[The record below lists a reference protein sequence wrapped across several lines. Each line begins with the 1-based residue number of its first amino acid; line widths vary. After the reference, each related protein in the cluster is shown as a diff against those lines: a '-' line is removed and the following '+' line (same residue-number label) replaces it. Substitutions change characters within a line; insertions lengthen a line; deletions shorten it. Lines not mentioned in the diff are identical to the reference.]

1 MSIYADKKGGQLTG
15 RWRVELQRKGFKT
28 YRARHDNMADA
39 KKDEDRVK
47 ASWDA
52 GVPVGDYVATKDEAP
67 ANSMAVVME
76 EAKGSLWEGD
86 DTEATSWNRLGI
98 VADLLGR
105 NTLLDDIDTKMVD
118 GLIKQLRAT
127 RGSSNA
133 TVNRFMSILR
143 TFLTWAK
150 ARKYRTIP
158 LEDIAFD
165 WKNEVAGRIRWI
177 SWDEQRAIE
186 LFLTDPARPEPHK
199 GTALAVWEL
208 IQIAI
213 GTGCRRN
220 ELLFAEAKQIR
231 GNLLTVWA
239 DQTKTED
246 SRTIPMTPKHAQ
258 MLRSL
263 IVSGRMPTIRGLRS
277 WWDRIA
283 EALGLEDDD
292 AFVFHVTRHT
302 CATRLLDAGVHLL
315 VMKEWLGH
323 KNIETT
329 MRYSH
334 VKPENLA
341 AALAKLGDHEALLS
355 TGQAISGEFDAPHH
369 APQGGGNALFRG

>member
-1 MSIYADKKGGQLTG
+1 MSVYADKKDGQLTG
-15 RWRVELQRKGFKT
+15 RFRVDLTRKGFKN
-28 YRARHDNMADA
+28 YRARHDTHAAAKADEA
-39 KKDEDRVK
+39 RVK

-52 GVPVGDYVATKDEAP
+52 GNPVEAYKAPEEAVA
-67 ANSMAVVME
+67 ANSMAAVME
-76 EAKGSLWEGD
+76 AAKGSLWEGD
-86 DTEATSWNRLGI
+86 DTEDTAWARLGI

-105 NTLLDDIDTKMVD
+105 NTKLDDIDTQMVD
-118 GLIKQLRAT
+118 GLIKKLRAT

-133 TVNRFMSILR
+133 TVNRFMSGLR

-150 ARKYRTIP
+150 ARKYRTVP

-177 SWDEQRAIE
+177 SWDEQRAME
-186 LFLTDPARPEPHK
+186 LFFTDPSRPKEHQD
-199 GTALAVWEL
+199 TALAVWEL

-213 GTGCRRN
+213 ATGCRRN
-220 ELLFAEAKQIR
+220 ELLFAQAGQVR

-246 SRTIPMTPKHAQ
+246 PRTIPMTPKIAA
-258 MLRSL
+258 MFRAL

-277 WWDRIA
+277 WWQRMA
-283 EALGLEDDD
+283 VALNLDNDD
-292 AFVFHVTRHT
+292 AFVFHITRHT

-323 KNIETT
+323 KTIETT
-329 MRYSH
+329 LRYSH
-334 VKPENLA
+334 VKPENLS
-341 AALAKLGDHEALLS
+341 AALSKLGEHEALLS
-355 TGQAISGEFDAPHH
+355 VGATVSGDFNAPHS
-369 APQGGGNALFRG
+369 APHGGVSGHFHR